1 MEIQENEVITLLITV
16 GVGFFL
22 LANRKTIRTLPF
34 HRILMISYSFYL
46 ASLFFTVLEGFIWE
60 TVLNYL
66 EHISMVAFS
75 CAFFWWCWRM
85 GVRRETSL

>member
-1 MEIQENEVITLLITV
+1 
-16 GVGFFL
+16 
-22 LANRKTIRTLPF
+22 
-34 HRILMISYSFYL
+34 MISYSFYL

-75 CAFFWWCWRM
+75 CTFFWWCWQM

>member
-1 MEIQENEVITLLITV
+1 MEIQENEVITLLITA
-16 GVGFFL
+16 GVGFFFA
-22 LANRKTIRTLPF
+22 ANRKTIRTLPF
-34 HRILMISYSFYL
+34 HRTLMISYSFYL

-75 CAFFWWCWRM
+75 CTFFWWCWQM